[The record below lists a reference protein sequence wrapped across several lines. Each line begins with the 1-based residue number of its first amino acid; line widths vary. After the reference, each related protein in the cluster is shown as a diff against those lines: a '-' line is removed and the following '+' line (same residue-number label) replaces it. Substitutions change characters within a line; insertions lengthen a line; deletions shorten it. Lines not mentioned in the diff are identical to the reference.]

1 MNMTTGLSLRVVSA
15 SNAANCN
22 NNGNANNNT
31 ASNGNYVAAIVLR
44 AKKNLTQVLT
54 EAPFPAT
61 GKQKSSEDK
70 ERQTFGVIT
79 KGRKW
84 AGRRAQIRL
93 VALSAPC
100 IFEVKSEK

>member
-1 MNMTTGLSLRVVSA
+1 MVVSA

-31 ASNGNYVAAIVLR
+31 ANNANYVAAIVLR
-44 AKKNLTQVLT
+44 AKRNLTQAFT
-54 EAPFPAT
+54 ETPSSAT
-61 GKQKSSEDK
+61 GRQNGSEDK

-84 AGRRAQIRL
+84 AGRRAQTRL
-93 VALSAPC
+93 VVLSAPC
-100 IFEVKSEK
+100 IFMK